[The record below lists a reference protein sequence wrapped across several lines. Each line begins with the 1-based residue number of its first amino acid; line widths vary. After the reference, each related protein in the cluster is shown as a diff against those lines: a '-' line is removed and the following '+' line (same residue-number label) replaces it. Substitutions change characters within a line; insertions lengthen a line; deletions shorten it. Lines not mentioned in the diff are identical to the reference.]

1 MRLFPTP
8 LAVINSDLLM
18 IKVPQARR
26 DTLHS
31 LAQAVLKNP
40 EADPSEWLSLKG
52 IGPWTIAYAKMRG
65 MSESDIWLAGDLG
78 IQKALQQR
86 TTPITDSMLSPWRSY
101 ATLQLW
107 FNLPKKPSKKLKPT
121 DSQLPTVALKG

>member
-1 MRLFPTP
+1 
-8 LAVINSDLLM
+8 M

-26 DTLHS
+26 DTLRS
-31 LAQAVLKNP
+31 LAQAMLKNP
-40 EADPSEWLSLKG
+40 DADPAEWLSIKG
-52 IGPWTIAYAKMRG
+52 IGPWTISYAKMRG

-86 TTPITDSMLSPWRSY
+86 TAPITEAMLSPWRSY

-107 FNLPKKPSKKLKPT
+107 FNLPTKPSKKLKPADNKVQAA
-121 DSQLPTVALKG
+121 DSKN